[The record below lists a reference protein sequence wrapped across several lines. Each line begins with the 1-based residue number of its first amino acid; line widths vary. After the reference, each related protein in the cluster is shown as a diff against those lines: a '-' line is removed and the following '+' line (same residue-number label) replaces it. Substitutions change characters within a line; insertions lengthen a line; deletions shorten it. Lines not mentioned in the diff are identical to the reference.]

1 MENKLLYRES
11 NQAIFRSNEEIKENI
26 IRASPK
32 NQLNIS
38 KSSPYLA
45 ENQTGSQFLQ
55 NKKSYN
61 ELPYGTPKNNE
72 IQDHIH
78 KVKLNIFLKK
88 VIKLNKI

>member
-1 MENKLLYRES
+1 MRKIYLENKILYRES

-26 IRASPK
+26 FRTSPK
-32 NQLNIS
+32 NQLNLS

-45 ENQTGSQFLQ
+45 ENLTGSQFLP

-61 ELPYGTPKNNE
+61 ELPYGTPKNE

-78 KVKLNIFLKK
+78 KVKL
-88 VIKLNKI
+88 LN